1 MGAFLSVILRG
12 TSSAFA
18 GIWGYVGVGVVS
30 AVLVSSSVG
39 YVVHRVDTAAYTE
52 LQLRDAKAVTA
63 IAEQTTEAVTAEK
76 NIEIAEAK
84 ASVQQ
89 AINEAAAQQKIVVH
103 TKVVHDEIPVFITP
117 AVNARTCIPVGLV
130 RLLYA
135 STASDSKDGATAL
148 GLSASE
154 PDDACSSI
162 NAADLAGWI
171 ITNNS
176 IAEQNAEQLNAL
188 EAAIVDKIDK
198 YNNPSVPISEQLGPM
213 PTTQ

>member
-1 MGAFLSVILRG
+1 MGALLSVILRNVFSG
-12 TSSAFA
+12 V
-18 GIWGYVGVGVVS
+18 WGYVAVGS
-30 AVLVSSSVG
+30 IAAILAASSVG
-39 YVVHRVDTAAYTE
+39 VLVARMDQAKYEA
-52 LQLRDAKAVTA
+52 LQLKDANSATA
-63 IAEQTTEAVTAEK
+63 IAEQTTAAVTAEK

-89 AINEAAAQQKIVVH
+89 AVAEATAQQKIVVH

-117 AVNARTCIPVGLV
+117 AVNSHTCIPVGLV

-135 STASDSKDGATAL
+135 STSSNSEDGATAL
-148 GLSASE
+148 GLSASQ

-162 NAADLAGWI
+162 NAADLASWV

-188 EAAIVDKIDK
+188 EAAIIDKIDK
-198 YNNPSVPISEQLGPM
+198 YNNPASAGSVPVPELPKSVPSS
-213 PTTQ
+213 